1 MLIQT
6 VYRRSNQ
13 HLRLMIVL
21 SQMNLQHKS
30 RYSIDNCRAPR
41 SSGDHHESLCVGSL
55 VTLKTMVESRPIV
68 TCTRLSQVL
77 LGNYSGA
84 PLEAASVRMGN

>member
-13 HLRLMIVL
+13 HLRLTSVL
-21 SQMNLQHKS
+21 SKMNLSKMNLQHKS
-30 RYSIDNCRAPR
+30 RYSIDNCRTPR

-55 VTLKTMVESRPIV
+55 VTLKTMVESRPVV

-77 LGNYSGA
+77 LSN
-84 PLEAASVRMGN
+84 AASVRMGN